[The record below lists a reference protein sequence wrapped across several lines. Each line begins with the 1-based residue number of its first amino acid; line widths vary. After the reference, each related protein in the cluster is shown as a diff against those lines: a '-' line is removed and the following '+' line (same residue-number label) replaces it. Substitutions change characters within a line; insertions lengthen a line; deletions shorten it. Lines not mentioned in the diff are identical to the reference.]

1 MKKIQKL
8 ISIFR
13 KYSLINTLLAY
24 FKIPHPRAASVIVSQ
39 KGTIIA
45 SILYRYYQSNC
56 SSYYQQLI
64 QAPVHFGA

>member
-24 FKIPHPRAASVIVSQ
+24 FKIPHPRAASVIVSR

-45 SILYRYYQSNC
+45 SILYR
-56 SSYYQQLI
+56 
-64 QAPVHFGA
+64 